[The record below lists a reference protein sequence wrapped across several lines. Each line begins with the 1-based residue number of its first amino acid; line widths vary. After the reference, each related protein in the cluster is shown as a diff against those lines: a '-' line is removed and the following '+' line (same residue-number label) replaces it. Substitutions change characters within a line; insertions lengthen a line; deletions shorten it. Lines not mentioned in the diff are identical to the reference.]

1 MSSYPGI
8 LPGWVVFSLDEPH
21 PEPLAAIAGDSL
33 RWQRSFEDYPANA
46 GWTLTY
52 ALNNAAQRYLVASGD
67 VAADGDGFT
76 ITIPSSETKTWVP
89 GEYLWLAVLQNAA
102 TGARVTG
109 AAGRITIQP
118 DVLDATA
125 PIDTRSQEE
134 IALENV
140 KATIAGRASDGVLEY
155 KIGDRELRR
164 YSMAELMSLKS
175 YLSSEVKQQRIDRG
189 ETVLPETVAFHMDW
203 GING

>member
-8 LPGWVVFSLDEPH
+8 LPGWVIFSLDEPH
-21 PEPLAAIAGDSL
+21 PEPLASIAGDSM
-33 RWQRSFEDYPANA
+33 RWQRSFHEYPASA

-52 ALNNAAQRYLVASGD
+52 ALNNAAQRYIVASED
-67 VAADGDGFT
+67 VVADSDGFT
-76 ITIPSSETKTWVP
+76 VSIPSSETKTWAP
-89 GEYLWLAVLQNAA
+89 GEYLWLAVLQNAS
-102 TGARVTG
+102 TGARITG

-125 PIDTRSQEE
+125 PIDTRTQEE

-175 YLSSEVKQQRIDRG
+175 YLASEVKQQRIDRG